1 MAASFAEV
9 CGLRLRWGAGGP
21 VAHMQWHHELNE
33 WHRGT
38 CASCSRRGARCR
50 CRGAGAEVQVG
61 RRRAGASG
69 ARRERVRRQ
78 RVYNVYPVP

>member
-50 CRGAGAEVQVG
+50 CRGAEVQVG